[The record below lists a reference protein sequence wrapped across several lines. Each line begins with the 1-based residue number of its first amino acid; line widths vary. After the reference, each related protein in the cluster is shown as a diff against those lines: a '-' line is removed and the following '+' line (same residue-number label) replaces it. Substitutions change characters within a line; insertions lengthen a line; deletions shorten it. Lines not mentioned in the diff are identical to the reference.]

1 MLRRIIPDVIRGQQV
16 VYLGGQATAREAA
29 KLMRKNNVG
38 AVLIVEDEVLK
49 GILTVNDM
57 TYRVIAEGLD
67 PDKTLLGEVMT
78 PDPDTVS
85 SDTTAIDA
93 LRLMQDGDYRHLP
106 VVDGGRILGLIS
118 RRDFHGV
125 EKARL
130 DDETALAFTDRGRA
144 PKKYTCEGEDISPP
158 LSWSGT
164 PSNSCA
170 YEFWNS
176 VLPAFSDIR
185 KTGAHIGDD
194 LPDLVICEDF
204 LVSRHLGAELR
215 ATVGDRPQK
224 VFVHGSLLL
233 DHISQEC
240 R

>member
-130 DDETALAFTDRGRA
+130 DDETALWERNA
-144 PKKYTCEGEDISPP
+144 
-158 LSWSGT
+158 
-164 PSNSCA
+164 
-170 YEFWNS
+170 
-176 VLPAFSDIR
+176 
-185 KTGAHIGDD
+185 
-194 LPDLVICEDF
+194 
-204 LVSRHLGAELR
+204 
-215 ATVGDRPQK
+215 
-224 VFVHGSLLL
+224 
-233 DHISQEC
+233 
-240 R
+240 

>member
-1 MLRRIIPDVIRGQQV
+1 
-16 VYLGGQATAREAA
+16 
-29 KLMRKNNVG
+29 MRKHSVG
-38 AVLIVEDEVLK
+38 AVLIIEDETLK

-106 VVDGGRILGLIS
+106 ILDGGRVLGLVS

-130 DDETALAFTDRGRA
+130 DDETALWERIA
-144 PKKYTCEGEDISPP
+144 
-158 LSWSGT
+158 
-164 PSNSCA
+164 
-170 YEFWNS
+170 
-176 VLPAFSDIR
+176 
-185 KTGAHIGDD
+185 
-194 LPDLVICEDF
+194 
-204 LVSRHLGAELR
+204 
-215 ATVGDRPQK
+215 
-224 VFVHGSLLL
+224 
-233 DHISQEC
+233 
-240 R
+240 

>member
-1 MLRRIIPDVIRGQQV
+1 MLRRIIPDVIGKRQV
-16 VYLGGQATAREAA
+16 VHLGGQATARQAA
-29 KLMRKNNVG
+29 KLMRVHNVG
-38 AVLIVEDEVLK
+38 AVLIMEDEALK

-106 VVDGGRILGLIS
+106 VVDGRRILGLVS

-130 DDETALAFTDRGRA
+130 DDETALWERIA
-144 PKKYTCEGEDISPP
+144 
-158 LSWSGT
+158 
-164 PSNSCA
+164 
-170 YEFWNS
+170 
-176 VLPAFSDIR
+176 
-185 KTGAHIGDD
+185 
-194 LPDLVICEDF
+194 
-204 LVSRHLGAELR
+204 
-215 ATVGDRPQK
+215 
-224 VFVHGSLLL
+224 
-233 DHISQEC
+233 
-240 R
+240 

>member
-16 VYLGGQATAREAA
+16 VYLGGQATTRQAA
-29 KLMRKNNVG
+29 QLMRRHNVG
-38 AVLIVEDEVLK
+38 AVPIVEDEVLK
-49 GILTVNDM
+49 GIITVNDM

-106 VVDGGRILGLIS
+106 VVDGGRILGIIS

-130 DDETALAFTDRGRA
+130 DDETALWERIA
-144 PKKYTCEGEDISPP
+144 
-158 LSWSGT
+158 
-164 PSNSCA
+164 
-170 YEFWNS
+170 
-176 VLPAFSDIR
+176 
-185 KTGAHIGDD
+185 
-194 LPDLVICEDF
+194 
-204 LVSRHLGAELR
+204 
-215 ATVGDRPQK
+215 
-224 VFVHGSLLL
+224 
-233 DHISQEC
+233 
-240 R
+240 